1 MFGSDDDE
9 LLGKSLDIANLVAS
23 GGQDAPSSGIV
34 GAKVSSDAQILLH
47 DFQLRGIPAKIGMA
61 GVGQELTQG
70 LKMYRQ
76 SKTILAIKKLSPTEA
91 QIHFFTLDDE
101 PTFQKLVA
109 FWIDKLKQAGC
120 HIIYDTVADP
130 HIVKALQM
138 VGVQLQPS
146 DNPKYKL
153 KGMI

>member
-1 MFGSDDDE
+1 MFPF
-9 LLGKSLDIANLVAS
+9 SLHALSLVIS
-23 GGQDAPSSGIV
+23 F
-34 GAKVSSDAQILLH
+34 QIH
-47 DFQLRGIPAKIGMA
+47 SFI
-61 GVGQELTQG
+61 
-70 LKMYRQ
+70 
-76 SKTILAIKKLSPTEA
+76 A
-91 QIHFFTLDDE
+91 QIHFFTLDTDA
-101 PTFQKLVA
+101 TFQKLVA

-130 HIVKALQM
+130 YIVKALQM

>member
-9 LLGKSLDIANLVAS
+9 LFGKAQDIANLVARHGS
-23 GGQDAPSSGIV
+23 PSSSGID
-34 GAKVSSDAQILLH
+34 SIPPETRILLH
-47 DFQLRGIPAKIGMA
+47 DFQLRGIPPKVGMA
-61 GVGQELTQG
+61 AVLQELRQG

-76 SKTILAIKKLSPTEA
+76 SNTLLAIKKLSPVIA
-91 QIHFFTLDDE
+91 QIHFFTLDNDA
-101 PTFQKLVA
+101 TFQKLVA